1 MAAKEVR
8 EYRTLSKKLVEIE
21 ERGRMLVRLQKKRI
35 FLTEEEL
42 FVQNLQTKFKILG
55 DKKGV
60 RGKQREEVMAV
71 TMKYK
76 VKDNNLYGIK
86 VRRRRNYLRGKLES
100 EMGNKSKEWKK
111 LMEEVKKNC
120 DKVRKPLKL
129 KFDKKVGFLMKK
141 YGAVKRSCDVDDDLL
156 RYMGDPEVFKY
167 DVRPDVVREP
177 VVVSSRG

>member
-60 RGKQREEVMAV
+60 RG
-71 TMKYK
+71 
-76 VKDNNLYGIK
+76 NN
-86 VRRRRNYLRGKLES
+86 
-100 EMGNKSKEWKK
+100 
-111 LMEEVKKNC
+111 
-120 DKVRKPLKL
+120 
-129 KFDKKVGFLMKK
+129 
-141 YGAVKRSCDVDDDLL
+141 VKRSWL
-156 RYMGDPEVFKY
+156 
-167 DVRPDVVREP
+167 
-177 VVVSSRG
+177 